1 MAGCED
7 YCDDDMEDPQA
18 GRDQSTRQATA
29 SEFMGG
35 DSRKEAQKGLNN
47 ES

>member
-18 GRDQSTRQATA
+18 GRDQSTRQAGRRRLQNLWVEIA
-29 SEFMGG
+29 AKR
-35 DSRKEAQKGLNN
+35 RKRV
-47 ES
+47 